1 MIIGLATLL
10 TLLFSDGPGEVFL
23 VPNAEKNIKA
33 IVKDKDKKGQ
43 AVKLFKA
50 TKKEVK
56 AFDKDFKQQSKR
68 LNKDDNRTSLGQS
81 GVDQLLAETFDKR
94 KDLQNHVIDQRLKI
108 RQVITEEEW
117 DRFIETSVETMASKE
132 KKTQKAQ
139 DKRDTAAEKLLEKI
153 RSSLKKSIADND
165 HRNRALADF
174 ADFADFEKIVNSLF
188 EETNALT
195 FENNPSVQSYDVS
208 KEELQDIY
216 SKLNDAREKLNSGYL
231 MMRKSMTAYLTED
244 EWNTVSKSFLEL
256 L

>member
-1 MIIGLATLL
+1 MITGLVTLIIIF
-10 TLLFSDGPGEVFL
+10 FSNVTGEVFL

-43 AVKLFKA
+43 AVELFKS

-56 AFDKDFKQQSKR
+56 AFDKDFKQQNKR
-68 LNKDDNRTSLGQS
+68 LKKDDYRNSLGQS
-81 GVDQLLAETFDKR
+81 GVEQLLAETFDKR

-117 DRFIETSVETMASKE
+117 DRFIETSMETMASKE

-139 DKRDTAAEKLLEKI
+139 DKRDIAAEKLLEKI
-153 RSSLKKSIADND
+153 RSSLQKSIADND
-165 HRNRALADF
+165 HRNRAL

-208 KEELQDIY
+208 KKELKDIY
-216 SKLNDAREKLNSGYL
+216 SKLNNAREQLNSGYL
-231 MMRKSMTAYLTED
+231 MMRKSMTTYLSED
-244 EWNTVSKSFLEL
+244 ECNAISKSFLEFL
-256 L
+256 

>member
-1 MIIGLATLL
+1 MITALVTLL
-10 TLLFSDGPGEVFL
+10 IMHFSGGPGEVFL

-43 AVKLFKA
+43 AVELFKS

-56 AFDKDFKQQSKR
+56 AFDKDFKQQNKR
-68 LNKDDNRTSLGQS
+68 LKKDDYRNSLGQS
-81 GVDQLLAETFDKR
+81 GVEQLLAETFDKR

-117 DRFIETSVETMASKE
+117 DRFIETSMETMASKE

-139 DKRDTAAEKLLEKI
+139 DKRDIAAEKLLEKI
-153 RSSLKKSIADND
+153 RSSLQKSIADTD
-165 HRNRALADF
+165 HRNRAL

-208 KEELQDIY
+208 KKELKDIY
-216 SKLNDAREKLNSGYL
+216 SKLNNAREQLNSAYL
-231 MMRKSMTAYLTED
+231 MMRKSMSTYLSED
-244 EWNTVSKSFLEL
+244 EWNAISKKFLEL

>member
-1 MIIGLATLL
+1 MH
-10 TLLFSDGPGEVFL
+10 FSGGPGEVFL

-117 DRFIETSVETMASKE
+117 DRFIETSVETMASKK
-132 KKTQKAQ
+132 KKTKKAQ
-139 DKRDTAAEKLLEKI
+139 YKRDTSAEKLLEKI
-153 RSSLKKSIADND
+153 RSSLQKSIADND
-165 HRNRALADF
+165 HRNRAL

-195 FENNPSVQSYDVS
+195 FENNPSVRSYDVS
-208 KEELQDIY
+208 KKELKDIY
-216 SKLNDAREKLNSGYL
+216 SKLNNAREQLNSGYL
-231 MMRKSMTAYLTED
+231 MMRKSMTTYLSED
-244 EWNTVSKSFLEL
+244 EWNAISKSFLEL